1 MIPPIPAM
9 KTLARFYYEFTESIR
24 IAWAQ
29 IRANKMRSVLTAL
42 GVIIGIVAV
51 TLMGTAIRGIDTGFE
66 NSLAMLGDDVLYV
79 QRWPWGPVEDWW
91 NYVNRPPILVTDAE
105 KLNRIIENTPNSLL
119 EIAVPVAGR
128 GSSVK
133 AGDSSVDGIY
143 VFGTT
148 ADYARI
154 SGVDYTEGR
163 LFNDLEASGGRS
175 VCVLGY
181 DVAEALF
188 PGRSALGGTV
198 TVGGHPL
205 TVIGVFAKQ
214 GEFLGLFSFD
224 NQLVMPLNAYR
235 KMFSIRRSTDLRVKV
250 TDKTH
255 LQEGKEEL
263 VGAMRR
269 VRGQLPGER
278 DNFTINE
285 QQAFKAQ
292 LDPVKTAIAL
302 AGLFITGLSLFVGAI
317 GIMNIT
323 FVSVKERT
331 KEIGTRKALGARRRT
346 ILLQFLIE
354 AVSICLIGGTIGMV
368 VAYAVFLGIHFQM
381 PNFPVQFSPDL
392 VVISMLVSVVTGII
406 SGFAPAWG
414 ASRLDPVVAL
424 RYE

>member
-1 MIPPIPAM
+1 M
-9 KTLARFYYEFTESIR
+9 KTLSRLYYELVESLR

-29 IRANKMRSVLTAL
+29 IRVNKMRSILTAL

-51 TLMGTAIRGIDTGFE
+51 TLMGTAIRGIDTGFQ

-79 QRWPWGPVEDWW
+79 QKWPWGPVEDWW
-91 NYVNRPPILVTDAE
+91 NYVNRPPIRFSDAE
-105 KLNRIIENTPNSLL
+105 SLNRIIASTPNSLL
-119 EIAVPVAGR
+119 QIAVPVAGR
-128 GSSVK
+128 GTSVK
-133 AGDSSVDGIY
+133 AGDTRVDGIY

-148 ADYARI
+148 TDYGRI
-154 SGVDYTEGR
+154 SQVDYSEGR
-163 LFNDLEASGGRS
+163 LFNELESEAGRS

-198 TVGGHPL
+198 TVSGHPL
-205 TVIGVFAKQ
+205 TVIGVIAKQ

-224 NQLVMPLNAYR
+224 NQLIMPLNAFR
-235 KMFSIRRSTDLRVKV
+235 KMFSTRNRTDLRVKV
-250 TDKTH
+250 TDKNR
-255 LQEGKEEL
+255 LQDAKEEL
-263 VGAMRR
+263 AGAMRR

-292 LDPVKTAIAL
+292 LDPVKQGIAL

-346 ILLQFLIE
+346 ILLQFLVE
-354 AVSICLIGGTIGMV
+354 AVSICLIGGAVGMG
-368 VAYAVFLGIHFQM
+368 VAYAIFLGIHFQM
-381 PNFPVQFSPDL
+381 PNFPVEFSPDL
-392 VVISMLVSVVTGII
+392 VIISMLVSVATGIV

>member
-1 MIPPIPAM
+1 M
-9 KTLARFYYEFTESIR
+9 KRLFYEFTESFR
-24 IAWAQ
+24 IALTQ

-51 TLMGTAIRGIDTGFE
+51 TLMGTAIRGIDTGFQ
-66 NSLAMLGDDVLYV
+66 NSLAMLGDDVVYV
-79 QRWPWGPVEDWW
+79 QKWPWGGVEDWW
-91 NYVNRPPILVTDAE
+91 NYANRPNIKPRDADA
-105 KLNRIIENTPNSLL
+105 LNRIIADTPNSLL
-119 EIAVPVAGR
+119 EVAIPLVQR
-128 GSSVK
+128 GVAIKKDDAKVSSVFT
-133 AGDSSVDGIY
+133 V
-143 VFGTT
+143 GTT
-148 ADYARI
+148 ADYSRI
-154 SGVDYTEGR
+154 SGADYKEGR
-163 LFNDLEASGGRS
+163 LFNETESNSGRQ
-175 VCVLGY
+175 VVVLGY

-188 PGRSALGGTV
+188 PNGSPLEQTV
-198 TVGGHPL
+198 LVAGQPF

-224 NQLVMPLNAYR
+224 NQAVMPLNAFLKYFGAR
-235 KMFSIRRSTDLRVKV
+235 GAQLRVKV
-250 TDKTH
+250 RDKN
-255 LQEGKEEL
+255 QINASKEEL
-263 VGAMRR
+263 TGAMRR

-278 DNFTINE
+278 DNFSLNE

-292 LDPVKTAIAL
+292 LDPIKSGIAM

-331 KEIGTRKALGARRRT
+331 KEIGTRKALGARRRS

-354 AVSICLIGGTIGMV
+354 AVSICLIGGAAGMV
-368 VAYAVFLGIHFQM
+368 VAFTMFLGIRSAA
-381 PNFPVQFSPDL
+381 PNFPVEFSPDL
-392 VVISMLVSVVTGII
+392 VVVSMAVSVVTGIV